1 MRHTETRIASR
12 RVASHRTTMTTRE
25 GTGRRRRAIGPVVV
39 VFVVVCVCFAA
50 MGRVVR
56 AMQTQTETETR
67 AVERLARAIGCA
79 DVVDAIA
86 RGAGACDGDGVP
98 GVWCRCDGDR
108 GCAVE
113 VIRAS
118 GKGLTGTLPR
128 DLERGSLSALRT
140 LDLSSN
146 ALRGGIPESFIDA
159 MPNLREL
166 YLNLNVLD
174 GPLPRNVGTLTSL
187 EVLNVDGGYT
197 DRQIFVEPFVPPDL
211 RNVYG
216 TPGTHFG
223 NQLSGEIPEE
233 IGNLSRLRVLNL
245 HRNTLGRR
253 GQSYALPRSIGN
265 LQRLEYIDVSG
276 NYLYGSIP
284 PELATLPALKQLN
297 LDDNQ
302 MSGPIPADWSKAE
315 AIESLILEG
324 NSLSGTL
331 PEALPRNLTFLDLH
345 ENRLT
350 GSVNVLSRFKRLEIV
365 LLDRNLFSGPITL
378 SKQTNPNLKTISL
391 ANNPGL
397 CGSMPDDVLPIATKE
412 AKDAECDKPAELC
425 QLWPEKA
432 GTSLGFACRCLA
444 NGEVCL
450 SPSSAKVGEQCCEG
464 GTCVD
469 EPYNSGTKVCVACS
483 TVFQRCGG
491 KFYDGPTCCKDRL
504 TCVDVEI
511 DGGDRKECLPCAP
524 RWAQCGGKLY
534 DGPRC
539 CAEIEDSCQVVDQYY
554 SQCRPI

>member
-1 MRHTETRIASR
+1 MRDL
-12 RVASHRTTMTTRE
+12 VASASCDRHVTVRFVCAMATRAIRRRGKTMRRD
-25 GTGRRRRAIGPVVV
+25 GRRRRRRVIF
-39 VFVVVCVCFAA
+39 VFVSA
-50 MGRVVR
+50 MGRV
-56 AMQTQTETETR
+56 AHATQTR
-67 AVERLARAIGCA
+67 AVERLARAIGYS

-86 RGAGACDGDGVP
+86 RGADACDGDGMP
-98 GVWCRCDGDR
+98 GIWCRCDGDR
-108 GCAVE
+108 GCGVE

-118 GKGLTGTLPR
+118 GKGLTGSLPR
-128 DLERGSLSALRT
+128 DLERASLDALRT

-146 ALRGGIPESFIDA
+146 AIRGEIPETFFEA

-174 GPLPRNVGTLTSL
+174 GPLPRSVGNLKSL
-187 EVLNVDGGYT
+187 EVLNIDGGYT
-197 DRQIFVEPFVPPDL
+197 AAQIVIEPFVPPDL

-253 GQSYALPRSIGN
+253 GQSYALPHSIGN

-284 PELATLPALKQLN
+284 PELATLPALRQLN

-302 MSGPIPADWSKAE
+302 MSGPIPADWSQASE
-315 AIESLILEG
+315 LESLVLEG
-324 NSLSGTL
+324 NLLSGTL

-345 ENRLT
+345 ENELT

-365 LLDRNLFSGPITL
+365 LLDRNLFSGSIAL

-397 CGSMPDDVLPIATKE
+397 CGVTPDDVLPIATQQ
-412 AKDAECDKPAELC
+412 AKDIECDKPAELC
-425 QLWPEKA
+425 QLWPEKT
-432 GTSLGFACRCLA
+432 GTSLGIACRCSA

-450 SPSSAKVGEQCCEG
+450 SPSSAKVGERCCEL

-469 EPYNSGTKVCVACS
+469 QPYKSGTKVCVGCS
-483 TVFQRCGG
+483 TAFQRCGG
-491 KFYDGPTCCKDRL
+491 KLYDGPTCCKDGL
-504 TCVDVEI
+504 KCVEI
-511 DGGDRKECLPCAP
+511 DSDRSECWPCAP
-524 RWAQCGGKLY
+524 TWAQCGGELY

-539 CAEIEDSCQVVDQYY
+539 CANVEDSCQVLDRYY